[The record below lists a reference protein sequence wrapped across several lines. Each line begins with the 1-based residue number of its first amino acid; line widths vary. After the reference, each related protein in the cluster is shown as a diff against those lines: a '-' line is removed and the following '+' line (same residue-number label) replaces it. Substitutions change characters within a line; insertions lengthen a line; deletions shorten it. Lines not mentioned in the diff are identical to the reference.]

1 MLDPQ
6 EALKRIQESHLKGFD
21 NDAYELNIKTS
32 QTQFLKK
39 KVEVKLI

>member
-21 NDAYELNIKTS
+21 NEELNSKS
-32 QTQFLKK
+32 SPA
-39 KVEVKLI
+39 